1 MDAIRMRVALALV
14 AIACLNQQATAQSV
28 PTGVRE
34 VPART
39 IPVPNTVSPQMQ
51 LIIGRPIGTRLS
63 VVPKTADEW
72 KATVQQ
78 VALGSLAELPRL
90 REALGVAVEP
100 TTIAGV
106 KAFIVTPKVIPARNR
121 DRVLLHLHGGIR
133 VFNPGE
139 AGTREAILL
148 AGFGGFKVISVDYRM
163 PA

>member
-1 MDAIRMRVALALV
+1 
-14 AIACLNQQATAQSV
+14 
-28 PTGVRE
+28 
-34 VPART
+34 
-39 IPVPNTVSPQMQ
+39 
-51 LIIGRPIGTRLS
+51 LS
-63 VVPKTADEW
+63 VVPETSDEW

-139 AGTREAILL
+139 AGRPSPHTHSPSFRL
-148 AGFGGFKVISVDYRM
+148 
-163 PA
+163 